1 MRRNVVEL
9 VLGLSGPVSRPRS
22 RRDEVHVA
30 DSSTTVPDSS
40 TTVPNSSTTVPN
52 SSTTVPNSSTTVP
65 NAGHQITRVI
75 FMRVISL
82 QGGLYEG
89 DFSSGWSL

>member
-9 VLGLSGPVSRPRS
+9 VLELSGPVSRPRS
-22 RRDEVHVA
+22 RRDEVHV
-30 DSSTTVPDSS
+30 PD
-40 TTVPNSSTTVPN
+40 

-82 QGGLYEG
+82 QGGLYES
-89 DFSSGWSL
+89 DLSSGWSL